1 MQKKA
6 APSFESSLAELD
18 QLVEQMESD
27 QLPLEDLINHYERG
41 ASLIKQ
47 CETTLKAAKKRLE
60 TIQNTGSPVS
70 PSAEKSATTHKP
82 LSSQD
87 DDEIRLF

>member
-1 MQKKA
+1 MPNKA

-47 CETTLKAAKKRLE
+47 CESTLKAAKKRLE
-60 TIQNTGSPVS
+60 TIQNTGSTTS
-70 PSAEKSATTHKP
+70 QAAEQTTTTPKP